1 MLIEELNRKVDIH
14 SVNQEAFKLPD
25 RVIAKILVF
34 RILYGGNEYSFV
46 HDPDFACVSTSLKY
60 WKKVIDRFYEKYRG
74 IAQWHADIIREVGR
88 TGTLTTPLGRS
99 YTWDLHKYGSYKI
112 PETEVKN
119 YPVQGTGADLVA
131 MARCS
136 LRRRWKNIDGLLIS
150 TVHDSIVADVKDHHV
165 SRVVDLFDAV
175 FKDLPTNVS
184 RIFNVEFD
192 LETRVEI
199 QIGKDMYN
207 LEEAG

>member
-14 SVNQEAFKLPD
+14 AVNQEAFKLPD

-46 HDPDFACVSTSLKY
+46 HDLDFASVSTSLKY
-60 WKKVIDRFYEKYRG
+60 WKKVIDRFYEKYNG
-74 IAQWHADIIREVGR
+74 IAQWHANIIREVGR
-88 TGTLTTPLGRS
+88 TGRLTTPLGRS
-99 YTWDLHKYGSYKI
+99 YVWDLHKYGSYKI

-136 LRRRWKNIDGLLIS
+136 LRRRWKDANIRGYMVS
-150 TVHDSIVADVKDHHV
+150 TVHDSIVLDVHPESIDKACDLLYNV
-165 SRVVDLFDAV
+165 FVDL
-175 FKDLPTNVS
+175 PGNVS
-184 RIFNVEFD
+184 RIFGVEFT
-192 LETRVEI
+192 LETRI
-199 QIGKDMYN
+199 KFKGM
-207 LEEAG
+207 

>member
-1 MLIEELNRKVDIH
+1 
-14 SVNQEAFKLPD
+14 
-25 RVIAKILVF
+25 
-34 RILYGGNEYSFV
+34 
-46 HDPDFACVSTSLKY
+46 
-60 WKKVIDRFYEKYRG
+60 
-74 IAQWHADIIREVGR
+74 
-88 TGTLTTPLGRS
+88 
-99 YTWDLHKYGSYKI
+99 
-112 PETEVKN
+112 
-119 YPVQGTGADLVA
+119 

-165 SRVVDLFDAV
+165 SKVVDLFDAV
-175 FKDLPTNVS
+175 FKDLPANVS

-207 LEEAG
+207 LEEVG